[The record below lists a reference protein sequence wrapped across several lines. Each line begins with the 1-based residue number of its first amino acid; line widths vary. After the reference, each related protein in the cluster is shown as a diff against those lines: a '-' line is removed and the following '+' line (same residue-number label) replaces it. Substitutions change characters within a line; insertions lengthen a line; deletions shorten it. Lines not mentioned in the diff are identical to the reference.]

1 MDLMFVVLAN
11 AFWNTNIMGSVAAG
25 GISSIDIHASHHNS
39 TNCVPLAACLGMHTR
54 IIGRLVVTPST
65 YIESRGYLSKVSRIE
80 PTVVVVCC

>member
-1 MDLMFVVLAN
+1 MDLMFV
-11 AFWNTNIMGSVAAG
+11 
-25 GISSIDIHASHHNS
+25 IDIHASHHNS
-39 TNCVPLAACLGMHTR
+39 TNCVLWLPVWACTPR